1 MKRSKFAPLACA
13 AVVLMFTG
21 CQSIDSRIKEHANTF
36 SQLSATDQE
45 RIRTGQIKRGD
56 TPDLVL
62 IALGEPHQKN
72 EITVSNGSKRE
83 SWRYLERRY
92 IKEGVTMTRI
102 VGSHNGAA
110 RNVEENYRVVKV
122 VGTEIVFMDGIV
134 VHVRGGPPLP
144 VVAPAPK
151 DSLILADSR

>member
-1 MKRSKFAPLACA
+1 
-13 AVVLMFTG
+13 
-21 CQSIDSRIKEHANTF
+21 
-36 SQLSATDQE
+36 
-45 RIRTGQIKRGD
+45 
-56 TPDLVL
+56 
-62 IALGEPHQKN
+62 
-72 EITVSNGSKRE
+72 
-83 SWRYLERRY
+83 
-92 IKEGVTMTRI
+92 MTRI